1 MIYSFVGN
9 FPDHRIENNG
19 KKIKINITGTGDGL
33 FVRQLEVYLGNC
45 DECNQNQL
53 NYQIGFLPR
62 YSNNET
68 ETGLELFLTFTNNVT
83 YFGDEKEL

>member
-9 FPDHRIENNG
+9 FPDHRIENNA

-53 NYQIGFLPR
+53 NY
-62 YSNNET
+62 
-68 ETGLELFLTFTNNVT
+68 
-83 YFGDEKEL
+83 